1 MNLSYERKTAM
12 NFKNTKLKRIIAAA
26 ALCAVAATGL
36 AGCSGKKVKSADGK
50 IKIVWMNNV
59 AVSPDS
65 PTEKYLEEKY
75 GVDIETV
82 SVTSNYDEKLGAM
95 VAGGDVP
102 DVFFVGE
109 PEVWRPLAKQGL
121 LADYDLELVKKY
133 APDYYKEVMEYD
145 ENLFKI
151 SKSGEKYYALPRFTD
166 DEYNTS
172 ALWRK
177 DWLDAVGITKVPET
191 IEEYEEALVAF
202 REKDPDGNGKK
213 DTYGMTG
220 MGNHMQ
226 RFFDVVFGA
235 YGVMPGQ
242 WSVDEKGV
250 VSYDALSENAKQAL
264 ETLNRWYQ
272 KGAIHPEFITDNVST
287 TSEKFENGITG
298 VRFATADGFLEETT
312 AGKNYFNTLRQKQ
325 PNGEWV
331 VGPLPK
337 GPEGHSGDW
346 LWGPRSNFVCFGK
359 QVKGDEEKM
368 QKILAILNDTICDEE
383 TALKTYFGDK
393 DITYEINE
401 EGVASYIGDYATM
414 ADKRAEYGI
423 GTFWNMLRPLKSWA
437 VSSVSDKYASKTV
450 TEFMNKTILGEHK
463 DALLR
468 PVLDS
473 ASIYSADLDKIRLVA
488 YSDFITGKRSLDE
501 WDSFTAEY
509 MKKGG
514 EVLLKE
520 AQSYYDENLK

>member
-1 MNLSYERKTAM
+1 M
-12 NFKNTKLKRIIAAA
+12 NFKNKNFKRIISAA
-26 ALCAVAATGL
+26 ALCAVAATTL
-36 AGCSGKKVKSADGK
+36 SGCFGNKDKTADGK

-59 AVSPDS
+59 AINADS
-65 PTEKYLEEKY
+65 PTEKWLEEKY
-75 GVDIETV
+75 GVDIETI

-95 VAGGDVP
+95 ASGGDIP

-121 LADYDLELVKKY
+121 IADYDLELVKEY
-133 APDYYKEVMEYD
+133 APDYYKEIMNFD

-151 SKSGEKYYALPRFTD
+151 SRVSEKYYALPRFTD
-166 DEYNTS
+166 EEYNTS

-202 REKDPDGNGKK
+202 REKDPDGNGQK
-213 DTYGMTG
+213 DTYGLTG

-226 RFFDVVFGA
+226 RFFDFVFGA

-242 WSVDEKGV
+242 WSVSEDGV
-250 VSYDALSENAKQAL
+250 VSCDALSNGAKQAL
-264 ETLNRWYQ
+264 TTLNRWYE
-272 KGAIHPEFITDNVST
+272 KGAIHPEFVTDNVTT
-287 TSEKFENGITG
+287 TSEKFLNGVTG
-298 VRFATADGFLEETT
+298 VRFATADGFREETT
-312 AGKNYFNTLRQKQ
+312 EGKNYYETLKQKS
-325 PNGEWV
+325 PDGEWV
-331 VGPLPK
+331 IGPLPS
-337 GPEGHSGDW
+337 GPEGDRGDW

-368 QKILAILNDTICDEE
+368 KKILAILNDTICDEE
-383 TALKTYFGDK
+383 TAVKTYFGDK
-393 DITYEINE
+393 DVTYQIDG
-401 EGVASYIGDYATM
+401 EGIAAYKGDYATM
-414 ADKRAEYGI
+414 SDKRAEYGI
-423 GTFWNMLRPLKSWA
+423 GTFWSMLRPLKSWA
-437 VSSVSDKYASKTV
+437 VSSVADKYYSKSL
-450 TEFMNKTILGEHK
+450 TEFMQSSILGKHK

-473 ASIYSADLDKIRLVA
+473 ATMYSSDLDKIRLVA
-488 YSDFITGKRSLDE
+488 YSEFITGKRSLDK
-501 WDSFTAEY
+501 WDDFVEEY
-509 MKKGG
+509 MQKGG